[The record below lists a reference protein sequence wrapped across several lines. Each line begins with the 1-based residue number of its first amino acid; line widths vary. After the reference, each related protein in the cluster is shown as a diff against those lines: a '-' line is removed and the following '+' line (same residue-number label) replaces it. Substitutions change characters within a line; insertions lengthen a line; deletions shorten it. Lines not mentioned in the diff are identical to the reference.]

1 MSNLA
6 GTIVFITYLGTA
18 SFLIEYE
25 GTTIITDPGD
35 FLTGRLTEDM
45 AGSLD
50 AIDAILVTHA
60 DFDHTNRIRNI
71 QDIERIPIVG
81 PRALVSMLPGY
92 TVLTDRNYRIGGISI
107 TRLKSVHGVRH
118 DVEHWAYIIAMG
130 DVSLCFLGDAYRV
143 SEFPDTIP
151 DVAFVTVGGLESNPK
166 NGAALVAS
174 LGAAFAIPMHWEV
187 LLRTSDR
194 AEEFC
199 GEASRKVP
207 MIGCYIPQFNKRFS
221 IRKSDRIVIE

>member
-1 MSNLA
+1 MSNLV

-45 AGSLD
+45 ASALGT
-50 AIDAILVTHA
+50 IDAIVVTHA

-71 QDIERIPIVG
+71 QDAERIPIVG
-81 PRALVSMLPGY
+81 PRALVSMLPSH
-92 TVLTDRNYRIGGISI
+92 TVITDRNCQIGTISI
-107 TRLKSVHGVRH
+107 TRLESVHGVRH

-143 SEFPDTIP
+143 SGFPDRIP
-151 DVAFVTVGGLESNPK
+151 DVAFVTVGGLEANPQ

-174 LGAAFAIPMHWEV
+174 LGAALAIPMHWEV
-187 LLRTSDR
+187 LFRTNDR

-199 GEASRKVP
+199 REASRRVP
-207 MIGCYIPQFNKRFS
+207 AIGCYIPQFNKKFS
-221 IRKSDRIVIE
+221 IGKSDRIVIE